1 MCSSYTNIIKKNY
14 KKNTLI
20 ENYKKILITM
30 QPVIPHFS
38 NECLELI
45 NIKDVEWPEYDAN
58 LIKEEKINLV
68 IQINGKKR
76 ALIETLPNKTL
87 EEILE
92 LIKKDE
98 TIKKY
103 LKDYKIKKNI
113 YIKDK
118 LINLII

>member
-1 MCSSYTNIIKKNY
+1 
-14 KKNTLI
+14 
-20 ENYKKILITM
+20 M

-103 LKDYKIKKNI
+103 LKDYTIKKNI